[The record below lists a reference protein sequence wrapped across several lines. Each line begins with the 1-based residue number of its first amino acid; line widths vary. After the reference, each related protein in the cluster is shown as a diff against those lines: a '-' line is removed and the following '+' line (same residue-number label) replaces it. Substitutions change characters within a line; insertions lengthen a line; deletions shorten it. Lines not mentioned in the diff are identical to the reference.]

1 MRENLDIWPAL
12 FYGQESFYTLNFVT
26 VVLKLLSKVFSNT
39 FYVWIYLKCA
49 CHNKFIYM
57 CLLDNLADIA
67 DCGGLA
73 EITRNPAGSVFSKTS
88 IMQNN
93 DHSYNTMVLQSF
105 YLLLHYQNIATFCMS
120 WHLLTKEGAVE
131 KRKMTKMIPPHIS
144 NFESLVS
151 SQPKLIFL
159 GQKFSRDQQ
168 IFIRIYFKSLCMI
181 PYSTDCYFFELYD

>member
-26 VVLKLLSKVFSNT
+26 VVLKLLSKVFSDT

-57 CLLDNLADIA
+57 CLLDNLADSA

-131 KRKMTKMIPPHIS
+131 KRKMTKMIPIS

-151 SQPKLIFL
+151 SQPKLIVYFINAVL
-159 GQKFSRDQQ
+159 LPMSYDFSLNL
-168 IFIRIYFKSLCMI
+168 F
-181 PYSTDCYFFELYD
+181 